1 MQAPVACL
9 AQPWGAGELWR
20 LAACCCCYMLSVC
33 CAHLAAASMLDAP
46 LPTQTSQDCCISKQ
60 RLALVH
66 SVVNEAQMG

>member
-1 MQAPVACL
+1 MSGATVGRWRALETRCL
-9 AQPWGAGELWR
+9 LLLLYAVGVLCPSG
-20 LAACCCCYMLSVC
+20 CT
-33 CAHLAAASMLDAP
+33 SMLDAP